1 MATIVRP
8 WALVVALTVSLA
20 PAEARANPDVWVEAT
35 IIVTFDDQR
44 VSGLGFSWIFDDFYS
59 ARTIQTYDLD
69 RDGALNPLEVKNL
82 RAETFD
88 PLSHGRLF
96 RSRLVGRGATRQ
108 GHDVDRFA
116 ARIEETKLIYEF
128 SVALTPP
135 LDPKEAPVTVSLFD
149 RDNVVDF
156 NFSDSAFLLV
166 SGEMSPGCSFRVARG
181 KGAQSGH
188 PQPVTLACEG

>member
-1 MATIVRP
+1 MAAILRL
-8 WALVVALTVSLA
+8 WALVVALTMSLA
-20 PAEARANPDVWVEAT
+20 AAEARANPDVWVEAT

-44 VSGLGFSWIFDDFYS
+44 VSGLEFSWIFDDFYS

-88 PLSHGRLF
+88 PLSHADYFVHVWSGEE
-96 RSRLVGRGATRQ
+96 Q
-108 GHDVDRFA
+108 HEGHDADRFS

-156 NFSDSAFLLV
+156 NFADSAFLLV
-166 SGEMSPGCSFRVARG
+166 SGEMTAGCKFRVARG

-188 PQPVTLACEG
+188 PQPVTLACQG

>member
-1 MATIVRP
+1 MATIVRL
-8 WALVVALTVSLA
+8 WALVVALTMSLA
-20 PAEARANPDVWVEAT
+20 ATEARANPDVWVEAT

-44 VSGLGFSWIFDDFYS
+44 VSGLEFSWIFDDFYS

-88 PLSHGRLF
+88 PLSHADYFVHVWSGEE
-96 RSRLVGRGATRQ
+96 Q
-108 GHDVDRFA
+108 HEGHDADRFA

-156 NFSDSAFLLV
+156 SFADSAFLLV
-166 SGEMSPGCSFRVARG
+166 SGEMTPGCTFRVARG

-188 PQPVTLACEG
+188 PQPVTLACQG

>member
-1 MATIVRP
+1 MATIVSP
-8 WALVVALTVSLA
+8 WALFVALTVSLA

-59 ARTIQTYDLD
+59 ARTVQTYDLD

-88 PLSHGRLF
+88 PLSPADYFVHVWSGEE
-96 RSRLVGRGATRQ
+96 Q
-108 GHDVDRFA
+108 HKGHDADRFS

-149 RDNVVDF
+149 RDNFVDF
-156 NFSDSAFLLV
+156 SFSDSAFLLV

>member
-1 MATIVRP
+1 MAAILRL

-20 PAEARANPDVWVEAT
+20 PAEARANPDVWVETT
-35 IIVTFDDQR
+35 ITVAFDDQR
-44 VSGLGFSWIFDDFYS
+44 VSGLEFSWIFDDFYS

-69 RDGALNPLEVKNL
+69 RDGALNPLEAKNL

-88 PLSHGRLF
+88 PLSPADYFVHVWSGEEKHK
-96 RSRLVGRGATRQ
+96 GYDA
-108 GHDVDRFA
+108 DRFS

-156 NFSDSAFLLV
+156 NFSDWAFLLV

>member
-1 MATIVRP
+1 MVAIVRL
-8 WALVVALTVSLA
+8 WALVVALSVSLA

-35 IIVTFDDQR
+35 IIVTFDDQW
-44 VSGLGFSWIFDDFYS
+44 VSGLEFSWAFDDFYS
-59 ARTIQTYDLD
+59 ARTVQTYDLD

-82 RAETFD
+82 RAGTFD
-88 PLSHGRLF
+88 PLSHADYFVHVWSGEE
-96 RSRLVGRGATRQ
+96 Q
-108 GHDVDRFA
+108 HEGHDADRFS

>member
-1 MATIVRP
+1 MAAVLRL

-20 PAEARANPDVWVEAT
+20 PAEARANPDVWVETT

-44 VSGLGFSWIFDDFYS
+44 VSGLEFSWAFDDFYS
-59 ARTIQTYDLD
+59 ARTAQTYDLD
-69 RDGALNPLEVKNL
+69 RDGTLNPLEVENL

-88 PLSHGRLF
+88 PLSHADYFVHVWSGEE
-96 RSRLVGRGATRQ
+96 Q
-108 GHDVDRFA
+108 HEGHDADRFS

-166 SGEMSPGCSFRVARG
+166 SGEMTAGCKFSVARG

>member
-1 MATIVRP
+1 MVAILRL

-20 PAEARANPDVWVEAT
+20 PAEARANPDVWVETT
-35 IIVTFDDQR
+35 IAVAFDDQR
-44 VSGLGFSWIFDDFYS
+44 VSGLEFSWNFDDFYS
-59 ARTIQTYDLD
+59 SRTIQTYDLD
-69 RDGALNPLEVKNL
+69 RDGSLNPLEVKNL

-88 PLSHGRLF
+88 PLSPADYFVHVWSGEEQ
-96 RSRLVGRGATRQ
+96 RQ
-108 GHDVDRFA
+108 GHDADRFS

-149 RDNVVDF
+149 RDNFVDF
-156 NFSDSAFLLV
+156 NFSDSPFLLV

>member
-1 MATIVRP
+1 MATIVSP
-8 WALVVALTVSLA
+8 WALFVALTVSLA

-35 IIVTFDDQR
+35 IAVAFDDQR
-44 VSGLGFSWIFDDFYS
+44 VSGLEFSWNFDDFYS
-59 ARTIQTYDLD
+59 AHTIQTYDLD
-69 RDGALNPLEVKNL
+69 RDGSLNPLEVKNL

-88 PLSHGRLF
+88 PLSPADYFVHIWSGEEQHEGRE
-96 RSRLVGRGATRQ
+96 A
-108 GHDVDRFA
+108 DRFS

-156 NFSDSAFLLV
+156 SFSDSAFLLV
-166 SGEMSPGCSFRVARG
+166 SGEMTPGCSFRVARG